1 MRTIITLFFC
11 LIAVISSANPID
23 NLLERIDK
31 GANKKF
37 KTELIQSPTDF
48 FELSQEG
55 NRIVIKGN
63 TWVNIAVGLNWYL

>member
-31 GANKKF
+31 GASKKF

-48 FELSQEG
+48 LNCHKREIALSLKAIHG
-55 NRIVIKGN
+55 
-63 TWVNIAVGLNWYL
+63 

>member
-55 NRIVIKGN
+55 DIKILEIN
-63 TWVNIAVGLNWYL
+63 EFNALL